1 MKKWHLF
8 FICWV
13 AWAWKWTLINW
24 LINEDIPNLEFA
36 LSCKT
41 REPRVWEIIWKDY
54 IKLTI
59 SEFQKAIEDG
69 EFLEYNFVHNQ
80 NYYWTRK
87 IDVIDNWIDKGKII
101 LKEIDMLI
109 VPEVLSK
116 MDNMRDNFSIIFLD
130 LPIEI
135 IKERMISRGD
145 DVGWEDYKN
154 RIISAEKERKNSSFV
169 DFVIDATKSKED
181 VLFEVKKIILDK
193 I

>member
-1 MKKWHLF
+1 MKTWHLF

-24 LINEDIPNLEFA
+24 LLEENIENLEFA

-41 REPRVWEIIWKDY
+41 REPREHEVIWKDY
-54 IKLTI
+54 IKLWLE
-59 SEFQKAIEDG
+59 EFKKAIDDG

-87 IDVIDNWIDKGKII
+87 ADVIDNGINQGKII

-109 VPEVLSK
+109 VPEVLETLK
-116 MDNMRDNFSIIFLD
+116 GLRENFSIIFLD

-135 IKERMISRGD
+135 IKERMIDRWD
-145 DVGWEDYKN
+145 DVTWEDYKN
-154 RIISAEKERKNSSFV
+154 RILSAEKERKNIPFV
-169 DFVIDATKSKED
+169 DFVIDARKTKWE
-181 VLFEVKKIILDK
+181 VLSEVKEIILSK